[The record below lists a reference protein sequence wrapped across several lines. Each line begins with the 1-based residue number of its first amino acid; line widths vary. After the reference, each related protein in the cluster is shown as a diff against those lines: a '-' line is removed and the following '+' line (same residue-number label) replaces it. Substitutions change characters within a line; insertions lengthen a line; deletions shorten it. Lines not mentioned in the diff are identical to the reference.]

1 MKHRSE
7 IPVNSFKFENLPP
20 ATELSVIIN
29 SVCVIDN
36 LQSASEE
43 AKIHFITLPL
53 PPRSLELESRL
64 RKFKD
69 CAHCGLGLILIQT
82 VLTLVLAL

>member
-7 IPVNSFKFENLPP
+7 IPVNSFKFEKLPP
-20 ATELSVIIN
+20 ATELSVIIS

-36 LQSASEE
+36 LQNTSEE
-43 AKIHFITLPL
+43 EKITFITLPL

-64 RKFKD
+64 RKFKGGEN
-69 CAHCGLGLILIQT
+69 CGL
-82 VLTLVLAL
+82 